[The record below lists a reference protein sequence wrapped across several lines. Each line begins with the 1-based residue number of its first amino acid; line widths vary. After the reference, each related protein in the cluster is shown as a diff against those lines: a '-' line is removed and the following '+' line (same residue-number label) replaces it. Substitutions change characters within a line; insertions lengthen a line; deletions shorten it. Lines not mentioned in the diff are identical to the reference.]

1 MKKKITIIIPLICIL
16 SAAVIMILFAVVSGR
31 KPYKDLEA
39 AQIVSATV
47 QLPPPGKTIQ
57 ITETKELVDLL
68 KDVVIYNK
76 DNSYTEYDGQ
86 GVTFTLV
93 MADGTQTSI
102 MAYNPFL
109 VIDGVG
115 YKTKYEPCEALNH
128 YANMLLERTEMSA
141 FTDNVQEIAFQAT
154 VIEVRD
160 DSILVRPVNDS
171 LELIASDKVSIPNKE
186 KLALQIG
193 DTVKIIYNG
202 DILESYPVQLGEV
215 YKITLLEQAKA
226 DAMWDRIPMVRV
238 NNKLYYDTGR
248 ESTVSG
254 RCGNMDGEIT
264 STVDGTEIPME
275 DNQSNFGS
283 GFGYQYGADDTIEIY
298 MNDKWFVFEYREESE

>member
-1 MKKKITIIIPLICIL
+1 MRKRTMIILLICIL
-16 SAAVIMILFAVVSGR
+16 SVAITMIIFAAVGGR

-47 QLPPPGKTIQ
+47 QLSPPGKTIQ

-68 KDVVIYNK
+68 KDVVVYNK
-76 DNSYTEYDGQ
+76 DNSYTGYSGQ

-102 MAYNPFL
+102 MEYNPFL

-115 YKTKYEPCEALNH
+115 YKTKYEPCEALNR
-128 YANMLLERTEMSA
+128 YANMLLERTEMPA
-141 FTDNVQEIAFQAT
+141 FADNTQEITFQAT
-154 VIEVRD
+154 VIEVAD
-160 DSILVRPVNDS
+160 NSILVEPVDDS
-171 LELIASDKVSIPNKE
+171 LELNSADKFSIPNKE

-193 DTVKIIYNG
+193 DTVKIVYNG
-202 DILESYPVQLGEV
+202 DILESYPAQLGEV
-215 YKITLLEQAKA
+215 YKIMLLEQV
-226 DAMWDRIPMVRV
+226 DAMWDRIPMVRID
-238 NNKLYYDTGR
+238 NKLYYDTGR
-248 ESTVSG
+248 ESIVNG

-298 MNDKWFVFEYREESE
+298 MNEKWFVFEYREEPQ